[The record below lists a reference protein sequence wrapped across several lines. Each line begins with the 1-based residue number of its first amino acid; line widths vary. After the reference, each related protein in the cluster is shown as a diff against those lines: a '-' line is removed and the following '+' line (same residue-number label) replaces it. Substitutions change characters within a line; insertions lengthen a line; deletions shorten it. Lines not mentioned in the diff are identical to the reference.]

1 MTISEILAAHVVNAN
16 YEDLPAD
23 VIDIAKKDILD
34 TLGVAV
40 AALGA
45 RALPAPALG
54 VAVSPTVGLSSCCNA
69 FATSFFRISEAARTS
84 SINTFSF

>member
-1 MTISEILAAHVVNAN
+1 MTISEILAAHVVNTN

-40 AALGA
+40 AAAG
-45 RALPAPALG
+45 
-54 VAVSPTVGLSSCCNA
+54 
-69 FATSFFRISEAARTS
+69 EAGGK
-84 SINTFSF
+84 